1 MATVVLVRH
10 GRTPA
15 NSDGVLAGRSAG
27 VHLDEVGRS
36 QADRVAQ
43 RLTVLDLARVVTSP
57 LERTIETARAITRAQ
72 SGELR
77 MRRDRGLVECGYGS
91 WTGRALKDLAKEP
104 LWRTVQAHPS
114 AVRFP
119 DGEALADV
127 QHRAV
132 AAVRRHD
139 AEAEAEHGPHAVWVA
154 VSHGDVIKSVV
165 ADALGLHLDQFQR
178 IVADPC
184 SVTVI
189 RYTPHRPFVM
199 HLNDHGS
206 DLSTLRP
213 PKRRRRAR
221 RLSSDA
227 PVGGGAGAGT
237 GAGSAAGSS
246 AASA

>member
-10 GRTPA
+10 GRTAA
-15 NSDGVLAGRSAG
+15 NHEGVLSGRSPG
-27 VHLDEVGRS
+27 VHLDDVGRE
-36 QADRVAQ
+36 QAAAVAE
-43 RLTVLDLARVVTSP
+43 RLGVLELARVVSSP
-57 LERTIETARAITRAQ
+57 LERTVETARAIVKAQAGQTRV
-72 SGELR
+72 
-77 MRRDRGLVECGYGS
+77 RRDRGLIECGYGT
-91 WTGRALKDLAKEP
+91 WTGRRLKELAKEP

-114 AVRFP
+114 AVQFP
-119 DGEALADV
+119 EGESLSDV

-132 AAVRRHD
+132 ATVRRHD
-139 AEAEAEHGPHAVWVA
+139 IAVEAEHGPHSLWVA

-189 RYTPHRPFVM
+189 RYTPQRPFVL
-199 HLNDHGS
+199 HLNDHGT
-206 DLSTLRP
+206 DLSRLRP
-213 PKRRRRAR
+213 PKRARRSR

-237 GAGSAAGSS
+237 GARSA
-246 AASA
+246 

>member
-15 NSDGVLAGRSAG
+15 NSDGVLAGRTAG
-27 VHLDEVGRS
+27 VHLDDVGRT
-36 QADRVAQ
+36 QAERVGE
-43 RLTVLDLARVVTSP
+43 RLSVLDLARVVTSP
-57 LERTIETARAITRAQ
+57 LERTVETARAITRAQ
-72 SGELR
+72 SGSIRL
-77 MRRDRGLVECGYGS
+77 RRDRGLIECGYGS

-139 AEAEAEHGPHAVWVA
+139 GEAETEHGPHAVWVA
-154 VSHGDVIKSVV
+154 VSHGDVIKAVV

-189 RYTPHRPFVM
+189 RYTPQRPFVM

-206 DLSTLRP
+206 DLTTLRP
-213 PKRRRRAR
+213 PKRTRRRSR

-227 PVGGGAGAGT
+227 PVGGGAGAGS
-237 GAGSAAGSS
+237 GAGSGATS
-246 AASA
+246 A